1 MLQAGHPALASV
13 APLVYNGPMPSQPN
27 IVFFFC
33 DDLGWGDV
41 SCLNPESKI
50 RTPHIDALAASG
62 VSFTDAHAGSA
73 VCTPSRYTLIT
84 GRYCWRTR
92 LKDGVNGGYSPA
104 LLTPERPTVASRLR
118 DAGYATACV
127 GKWHI
132 GMDWELKPGTPPEI
146 GPQQHFRQDE
156 GKLDG
161 YIDFT
166 KPVRNGPTD
175 VGFDYYFGI
184 SASLDMSPYVFIE
197 GDRVTAVPTGHSPLG
212 TEELRARPGIAA
224 EGWRHEDVLPEIER
238 RSLSWIEEQVRGP
251 GGEAPAGGAR
261 PFLLYVPVAGPH
273 TPVVP
278 TDEWKGKSGCG
289 IYGDFVMQIDSVLGS
304 IVGKLEELGI
314 RENTVVFFASDNGP
328 ETITAPYRDRYG
340 HASAWKFRGMKRDN
354 WEGGH
359 RIPYIVSWPERIAV
373 GTENDRFVELADFYA
388 TALEMAG
395 AADTASAAAGG
406 AAAGGEDS
414 FSMLP
419 LLLGESAP
427 DYRTFAV
434 HHSSEGKWAVRRG
447 RWKLLL
453 HPGSGGNEVDCDEND
468 DPVQLYDMETDR
480 FETTNVY
487 ADHPDVV
494 RELKRLCLDMIT
506 RGRSTPGLDAQ
517 NDGGQRAR
525 THWEQL
531 QELLELEVGGA

>member
-1 MLQAGHPALASV
+1 MPAR
-13 APLVYNGPMPSQPN
+13 PN

-50 RTPHIDALAASG
+50 RTPNIDTLAASG

-73 VCTPSRYTLIT
+73 VCTPSRYTLMT

-118 DAGYATACV
+118 DAGYATACI

-132 GMDWELKPGTPPEI
+132 GMDWELKPGTPPET
-146 GPQQHFRQDE
+146 GPQQHFRVDE

-161 YIDFT
+161 SIDFT
-166 KPVRNGPTD
+166 KPVRNGPVD

-197 GDRVTAVPTGHSPLG
+197 NDRVTEVPTGHSPQG

-224 EGWRHEDVLPEIER
+224 QGWRHEDVLPELER
-238 RSLSWIEEQVRGP
+238 RALSWLEEQ
-251 GGEAPAGGAR
+251 AGGAADSTAPQKQ
-261 PFLLYVPVAGPH
+261 PFFLYVPINGPH

-289 IYGDFVMQIDSVLGS
+289 SYGDFVMQIDSVVGS
-304 IVGKLEELGI
+304 IVTKLGELGI
-314 RENTVVFFASDNGP
+314 REQTAFFFSSDNGP
-328 ETITAPYRDRYG
+328 ETITAPYRERYG

-359 RIPYIVSWPERIAV
+359 RIPLIASWPDRVSA
-373 GTENDRFVELADFYA
+373 GLENRRFVELADFYA
-388 TALEMAG
+388 TALEIAGSAASNGDPAPG
-395 AADTASAAAGG
+395 AAKTPTP
-406 AAAGGEDS
+406 GGEDS

-419 LLLGESAP
+419 LLFGETAP
-427 DYRTFAV
+427 AYRTFAV
-434 HHSSEGKWAVRRG
+434 HHSSEGRWAIRRG

-453 HPGSGGNEVDCDEND
+453 HPGSGGNEVDCPEND
-468 DPVQLYDMETDR
+468 DPAQLYDMETDP
-480 FETTNVY
+480 FETANVY

-494 RELKRLCLDMIT
+494 HDLKRLCLEIIDG
-506 RGRSTPGLDAQ
+506 GRSTPGPAAQ
-517 NDGGQRAR
+517 NDGGQEAR
-525 THWEQL
+525 THWSQL
-531 QELLELEVGGA
+531 RGLLELEVGNA

>member
-1 MLQAGHPALASV
+1 
-13 APLVYNGPMPSQPN
+13 MPSQPN

-50 RTPHIDALAASG
+50 STPNIDALAASG

-73 VCTPSRYTLIT
+73 VCTPSRYTLMT

-104 LLTPERPTVASRLR
+104 LLDRERPTVASILR

-146 GPQQHFRQDE
+146 GPEQHFRPDE
-156 GKLDG
+156 GKLDE

-166 KPVRNGPTD
+166 KPVRNGPVD
-175 VGFDYYFGI
+175 VGFDSYFGI

-197 GDRVTAVPTGHSPLG
+197 NDRVTEVPTGHSPLG

-224 EGWRHEDVLPEIER
+224 EGWRHEDVLPELER
-238 RSLSWIEEQVRGP
+238 RSLAWIEEQARGD
-251 GGEAPAGGAR
+251 AAGAR
-261 PFLLYVPVAGPH
+261 PFFLYVPVNGPH

-289 IYGDFVMQIDSVLGS
+289 IYGDFVMQIDAMVGS
-304 IVGKLEELGI
+304 IVAKLEELGI
-314 RENTVVFFASDNGP
+314 RENTAFFFSSDNGP
-328 ETITAPYRDRYG
+328 ETITAPYRERYG
-340 HASAWKFRGMKRDN
+340 HASAWRFRGMKRDN

-359 RIPYIVSWPERIAV
+359 RIPYIVSWPARVAA
-373 GTENDRFVELADFYA
+373 GGENNRFVELADFYA
-388 TALEMAG
+388 TAVSMAG
-395 AADTASAAAGG
+395 VSGTAADGG
-406 AAAGGEDS
+406 VAIGGEDS

-419 LLLGESAP
+419 LLLGGPASDGAAVAAGGDP
-427 DYRTFAV
+427 GYRDFAV
-434 HHSSEGKWAVRRG
+434 HHSVDGHWAIRRG

-453 HPGSGGNEVDCDEND
+453 HSGSGGNEVDCPEND

-480 FETTNVY
+480 FETSNVY
-487 ADHPDVV
+487 AEHPDIVA
-494 RELKRLCLDMIT
+494 ELKRLCLEVID
-506 RGRSTPGLDAQ
+506 RGRSTPGPVRE
-517 NDGGQRAR
+517 NDGGRRAR

-531 QELLELEVGGA
+531 QELLRLEVGGEG

>member
-1 MLQAGHPALASV
+1 MS
-13 APLVYNGPMPSQPN
+13 SQPN

-41 SCLNPESKI
+41 SCLNPQSKI

-73 VCTPSRYTLIT
+73 VCTPSRYTLMT

-118 DAGYATACV
+118 DAGYTTACV

-132 GMDWELKPGTPPEI
+132 GMDWELKPGTPPEM

-166 KPVRNGPTD
+166 KPVRNGPID

-197 GDRVTAVPTGHSPLG
+197 GDRVTEVPTGHSPLG
-212 TEELRARPGIAA
+212 TGELRARPGVAA
-224 EGWRHEDVLPEIER
+224 GGWRHEDVLPELER
-238 RSLSWIEEQVRGP
+238 RSLSWIEQQARGP

-261 PFLLYVPVAGPH
+261 PFFLYVPVNGPH

-278 TDEWKGKSGCG
+278 TEQWKGKSGCG
-289 IYGDFVMQIDSVLGS
+289 IYGDFVMQIDSVVGS
-304 IVGKLEELGI
+304 IIGKLEQLGI
-314 RENTVVFFASDNGP
+314 REQTAFFFSSDNGP
-328 ETITAPYRDRYG
+328 ETITAPYRERYG

-359 RIPYIVSWPERIAV
+359 RIPYIVSWPERVAA

-395 AADTASAAAGG
+395 TAGASANAAGG
-406 AAAGGEDS
+406 APGAAGTATDALGGEDS

-419 LLLGESAP
+419 LLLGTDPTTTGSDGGGATGGDGGGATGGDGGGATGEPA
-427 DYRTFAV
+427 YRDFAV

-453 HPGSGGNEVDCDEND
+453 HPGSGGNEVDCPEND

-480 FETTNVY
+480 
-487 ADHPDVV
+487 
-494 RELKRLCLDMIT
+494 
-506 RGRSTPGLDAQ
+506 
-517 NDGGQRAR
+517 
-525 THWEQL
+525 
-531 QELLELEVGGA
+531 

>member
-1 MLQAGHPALASV
+1 MPAR
-13 APLVYNGPMPSQPN
+13 PN

-41 SCLNPESKI
+41 SCLNPESRI
-50 RTPHIDALAASG
+50 RTPNIDALAASG

-73 VCTPSRYTLIT
+73 VCTPSRYTLMT

-118 DAGYATACV
+118 DAGYATACI

-132 GMDWELKPGTPPEI
+132 GMDWELKPGTPPET
-146 GPQQHFRQDE
+146 GPQQHFRSDE

-161 YIDFT
+161 SIDFT
-166 KPVRNGPTD
+166 KPVRNGPVD

-197 GDRVTAVPTGHSPLG
+197 NDRVTEVPTGHSPKG

-224 EGWRHEDVLPEIER
+224 QGWRHEDVLPELER
-238 RSLSWIEEQVRGP
+238 RALSWIEEQ
-251 GGEAPAGGAR
+251 AGGAADPAASQQQ
-261 PFLLYVPVAGPH
+261 PFFLYVPINGPH

-278 TDEWKGKSGCG
+278 TDEWKGRSGCG
-289 IYGDFVMQIDSVLGS
+289 IYGDFVMQIDAVVGS
-304 IVGKLEELGI
+304 IVGKLRELGI
-314 RENTVVFFASDNGP
+314 REQTAFFFSSDNGP
-328 ETITAPYRDRYG
+328 ETITAPYRERYG

-359 RIPYIVSWPERIAV
+359 RIPFIASWPERVPAGV
-373 GTENDRFVELADFYA
+373 ENRQFVELADFYA

-395 AADTASAAAGG
+395 APDAPPPGG
-406 AAAGGEDS
+406 AAPGEDGTPTPGGEDS

-419 LLLGESAP
+419 LLLGETAP
-427 DYRTFAV
+427 AYRTFAV
-434 HHSSEGKWAVRRG
+434 HHSSEGRWAVRRG

-453 HPGSGGNEVDCDEND
+453 HPGSGGNEVDCPEND

-494 RELKRLCLDMIT
+494 RDLKRLCLHVID
-506 RGRSTPGLDAQ
+506 RGRSTPGPDAQ

-525 THWEQL
+525 THWNQL
-531 QELLELEVGGA
+531 RELLELEVGGE